1 MKKILITENELTF
14 LNIYYLLISLFIITE
29 ENQMIKF
36 FKKLKKHKKIIIKN
50 IIFNK
55 NIY

>member
-29 ENQMIKF
+29 ENQIFKF
-36 FKKLKKHKKIIIKN
+36 FKTLKKKTSKN
-50 IIFNK
+50 N
-55 NIY
+55 N